1 MRKQRVKCLV
11 AFVLVAG
18 FGALSFPGSVS
29 ASGICSADQVDSF
42 LKSSS
47 LELGEFIPAG
57 FNHGLHLA
65 GGGQGGSGSK
75 GGYKGSG
82 RGHGYEGSKGSGGH
96 KGSKGSGGYKDA
108 QGKTGSTG
116 SKGAQDELKVEKEKH
131 VNSATE
137 EGTAPYHVGH

>member
-75 GGYKGSG
+75 GGSKGSG
-82 RGHGYEGSKGSGGH
+82 RGYGYEGSKGSGGH

-116 SKGAQDELKVEKEKH
+116 SKGAQDELKVEKEK
-131 VNSATE
+131 NENLPPE